1 MKRRSFLLGA
11 GIAGAGIAT
20 SAGFWRWQEI
30 ASNLN
35 YPGRD
40 IGHRLRDLKA
50 SDWPAPSAEYRT
62 DVAIVGSG
70 VAGLTAAWRLAK
82 EGHTHFALIMGPEPH
97 GNAASGS
104 VLADGERLRYPTGAH
119 YLPLPSMESTHVRTM
134 LADFGVLLAGASSA
148 TPTYDERAIVHA
160 PDERLYRDGRWR
172 EGLVPIDDL
181 GGPHPSLPPKGG
193 AVAAVSG
200 ARERREQAASG
211 SSIDRFLRAIDKLRE
226 ARGADGRKVFAIP
239 IQFASADPQW
249 TALDAISFSA
259 WLAREGYDDP
269 ALRWYLD
276 YCCRDD
282 YGANASQ
289 VSAWAGLHYFAARN
303 GQATNADRGA
313 VLTWPE
319 GLDALAMRLDASAF
333 AQRGDAVAPLRL
345 EGTALS
351 IRDTHGGVEVL
362 CARLDGPRL
371 STYLVRARRAIS
383 AMPLFVAKHVVASL
397 KSDGYDPAQHA
408 PQVAPWLVANF
419 VMNRHPEEVDGAE
432 LAWDNVLYGS
442 DGLGYVVATHQQIRV
457 APSRSTVFTAY
468 RALADVLPNR
478 TPDDARRWM
487 DRAAPAEIGALAAAE
502 LREVYG
508 WRFAPCVDRVEIT
521 LRGHAMASPA
531 PGALANPGL
540 RNLRASDGPI
550 LYAHADLSG
559 YSVFEEAAWWG
570 WRAAER
576 VLG

>member
-11 GIAGAGIAT
+11 SIAGAGIA
-20 SAGFWRWQEI
+20 SGAGFWRWQEI
-30 ASNLN
+30 TPTVL

-40 IGHRLRDLKA
+40 IGHRLRDMKP
-50 SDWPAPSAEYRT
+50 SDWPAPSAEYKT

-70 VAGLTAAWRLAK
+70 IAGLTAAWRLAR
-82 EGHTHFALIMGPEPH
+82 EGHTRFAMIMGPEPH

-104 VLADGERLRYPTGAH
+104 ALIDGERLRYPTGAH
-119 YLPLPSMESTHVRTM
+119 YLPLPSMESMHVRTM

-160 PDERLYRDGRWR
+160 PDERLYRDGRWQ
-172 EGLVPIDDL
+172 EGLVPIADATA
-181 GGPHPSLPPKGG
+181 GRAIASSRAKR
-193 AVAAVSG
+193 A
-200 ARERREQAASG
+200 QAPSG
-211 SSIDRFLRAIDKLRE
+211 SAIDRFFAAIEILRE
-226 ARGADGRKVFAIP
+226 ARGADGRKAFAIP
-239 IQFASADPQW
+239 IVLSSADPRW

-259 WLAREGYDDP
+259 WLTREGYDDP

-282 YGANASQ
+282 YGANAAQ
-289 VSAWAGLHYFAARN
+289 VSAWAGLHYFSARN
-303 GQATNADRGA
+303 GQANNADRGA
-313 VLTWPE
+313 VLTWAE
-319 GLDALAMRLDASAF
+319 GLDALAMRLDAAAF
-333 AQRGDAVAPLRL
+333 ASRSDATDPLRL
-345 EGTALS
+345 AGTALS
-351 IRDTHGGVEVL
+351 IRDTRDGVEVL
-362 CARLDGPRL
+362 CARLTGNRL
-371 STYLVRARRAIS
+371 STFVVRARRAIS

-419 VMNRHPEEVDGAE
+419 VMNRHPEEAAGAE
-432 LAWDNVLYGS
+432 IAWDNVLYGS
-442 DGLGYVVATHQQIRV
+442 EGLGYVVATHQQIRV
-457 APSRSTVFTAY
+457 APSASTVFTVY
-468 RALADVLPNR
+468 RALANG

-487 DRAAPAEIGALAAAE
+487 VEAPADEIGALASQE

-521 LRGHAMASPA
+521 LRGHAMATPT
-531 PGALANPGL
+531 PGTLANTGL
-540 RNLRASDGPI
+540 RKLRDADGPI

-576 VLG
+576 MLA

>member
-1 MKRRSFLLGA
+1 MKRRSFLLGS
-11 GIAGAGIAT
+11 GIAGAGVAT
-20 SAGFWRWQEI
+20 GAGFWRWQEV
-30 ASNLN
+30 ASSVNC
-35 YPGRD
+35 PGRD
-40 IGHRLRDLKA
+40 IGHRLRDLKP
-50 SDWPAPSAEYRT
+50 SDWPAPSAEYKT

-70 VAGLTAAWRLAK
+70 IAGLTAAWRLAK
-82 EGHTHFALIMGPEPH
+82 EGHTRFALILGPEPH
-97 GNAASGS
+97 GNAASGA

-119 YLPLPSMESTHVRTM
+119 YLPLPSMESAHVRTM
-134 LADFGVLLAGASSA
+134 LAEFGVLLDGASGA
-148 TPTYDERAIVHA
+148 TPTYDERVIVHA
-160 PDERLYRDGRWR
+160 PDERLYHDGRWH
-172 EGLVPIDDL
+172 EGLVPIYDASASD
-181 GGPHPSLPPKGG
+181 PPSRNRRGH
-193 AVAAVSG
+193 AA
-200 ARERREQAASG
+200 AG
-211 SSIDRFLRAIDKLRE
+211 SAIERFLRHVDELRE

-239 IQFASADPQW
+239 IVFVSSDPQW

-303 GQATNADRGA
+303 GQAKNADRGA

-319 GLDALAMRLDASAF
+319 GLGALAMRLDASAF
-333 AQRGDAVAPLRL
+333 AQRGDTVAPLRL
-345 EGTALS
+345 EGTALA
-351 IRDTHGGVEVL
+351 IRETRGGVEVL
-362 CARLDGPRL
+362 CARLEGKHL

-397 KSDGYDPAQHA
+397 TSDGYDPAQHA

-419 VMNRHPEEVDGAE
+419 IMNRHPEEADGAE

-442 DGLGYVVATHQQIRV
+442 DGLGYVVSTHQQIRV

-468 RALADVLPNR
+468 RALADVLPGR

-487 DRAAPAEIGALAAAE
+487 ARAAPAEIGALAAAE
-502 LREVYG
+502 LRDVYG

-521 LRGHAMASPA
+521 LRGHAMASPT
-531 PGALANPGL
+531 PGTLANPGL
-540 RNLRASDGPI
+540 RNLRASDGRI

-570 WRAAER
+570 WRTAER